1 MAMVNHPN
9 YSVIPVSLD
18 VLSLGVLHMH
28 VVEMPADPPQTA
40 ANLPKQDGHIMLA
53 CWTPEGYD
61 PSHESQRQHGR
72 TRGGIKSNGGRG
84 PLVAL
89 PLGEAPP
96 PPFACPVASRATHEA
111 VVSRPFGELISE
123 PETIHPLCQ
132 REIWAYPSSGRPQ
145 GVDTLVLF
153 PATPGTHGDWLVR
166 PRLGP
171 RLLLLC
177 GDGRALLKAAAAAV
191 VLSLP

>member
-1 MAMVNHPN
+1 MKRWCPGLLASLSRSLRRSIPCVVRARRTGNFSQSLTHIGSWSAVISRLIGLCEVGM
-9 YSVIPVSLD
+9 SVSCP
-18 VLSLGVLHMH
+18 
-28 VVEMPADPPQTA
+28 
-40 ANLPKQDGHIMLA
+40 
-53 CWTPEGYD
+53 
-61 PSHESQRQHGR
+61 
-72 TRGGIKSNGGRG
+72 IKDK
-84 PLVAL
+84 AK
-89 PLGEAPP
+89 
-96 PPFACPVASRATHEA
+96 
-111 VVSRPFGELISE
+111 
-123 PETIHPLCQ
+123 